1 MRTRHGNRALVTAF
15 TVLLASF
22 GVWAVP
28 PVRFAAPINSPIGTL
43 DAIAIVAADFNG
55 DGILDIA
62 DGAFN
67 NRSLEILIGAGDGT
81 FLAKTNYFVLG
92 YQRRR
97 KGRCRHGDRRQ
108 LGQRFRGQR

>member
-1 MRTRHGNRALVTAF
+1 MRTRHGNRSLVTAF
-15 TVLLASF
+15 AVLLASF
-22 GVWAVP
+22 GAWAVP

-67 NRSLEILIGAGDGT
+67 NRSLEILIGAGA
-81 FLAKTNYFVLG
+81 FLPKTNYFVLG
-92 YQRRR
+92 YSTRITVA
-97 KGRCRHGDRRQ
+97 D
-108 LGQRFRGQR
+108 F